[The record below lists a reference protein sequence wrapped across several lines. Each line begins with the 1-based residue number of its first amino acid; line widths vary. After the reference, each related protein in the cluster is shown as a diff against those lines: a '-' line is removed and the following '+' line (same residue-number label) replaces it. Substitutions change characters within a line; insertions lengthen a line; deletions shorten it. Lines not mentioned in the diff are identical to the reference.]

1 MKRWCRTGMVLALG
15 LALQAV
21 PSWGQV
27 VERERD
33 VRVTGP
39 HGRSIERSIK
49 SERAPGMIDRQVT
62 IQRPGG
68 TFHSNSVIERA
79 PAMMHHGGAVGR
91 GFVPPPPGRFGG
103 WGPRPVIG
111 REVIIN
117 NGGGAGSWLA
127 PLAIGG
133 GLFGLGMFAGS
144 ALSSPPPQ
152 PVYSGPPPVGGG
164 APPPPVLY

>member
-15 LALQAV
+15 LARQAV

-62 IQRPGG
+62 IHRPGG
-68 TFHSNSVIERA
+68 TYQSNALIERG
-79 PAMMHHGGAVGR
+79 PTTMHPRVGGGFGPHVAVPR
-91 GFVPPPPGRFGG
+91 GG
-103 WGPRPVIG
+103 WGPRPFVG

-117 NGGGAGSWLA
+117 NG
-127 PLAIGG
+127 
-133 GLFGLGMFAGS
+133 
-144 ALSSPPPQ
+144 
-152 PVYSGPPPVGGG
+152 
-164 APPPPVLY
+164 